1 MLAPPDG
8 RPRKRSPPE
17 PPARS
22 AGLALFA
29 PVMPVKR
36 NRHAIANHG
45 GIQLT
50 FAGFAA
56 GDVTAVT
63 VTSEVSAGDL
73 RTGDQSAKVFLGHK
87 PTGPGCMSFTARLAP
102 LPGRRCPEAGYD
114 AGQSGGNRHRAEKHG
129 RPTGPRAPPA
139 RRARGRQV
147 QQPPQS
153 EASGPSDY
161 GVRGGCVLR
170 VIF

>member
-8 RPRKRSPPE
+8 RPRKRSPPDS
-17 PPARS
+17 PARS

-29 PVMPVKR
+29 RVTPVER
-36 NRHAIANHG
+36 NRHAISNHG

-56 GDVTAVT
+56 GDVTAIT

-102 LPGRRCPEAGYD
+102 LRGVYALKPD
-114 AGQSGGNRHRAEKHG
+114 ATPADHEGIAI
-129 RPTGPRAPPA
+129 A
-139 RRARGRQV
+139 RRGAADQPAFGRLWHRTPERGTCDDQRNKK
-147 QQPPQS
+147 PADLPIA
-153 EASGPSDY
+153 EPAGNAFC
-161 GVRGGCVLR
+161 G
-170 VIF
+170 